1 MPSSHVGQTV
11 ELKAEQITVLG
22 TCNPVDYPFKA
33 KKKHPLDY
41 IRQYPH
47 LRARTTTFASLLR
60 MRNEA
65 AMALHT
71 FYQDEGYIWVHTPV
85 LTTNNCEELGDLFQ
99 IEPESY
105 FQSELCSEEGGTS
118 KPTHYFGSPTYLTVS
133 GQLHAEMMACGM
145 TSVYTFGPTFRAEKS
160 QTRRHLSEFWM
171 FEAESCCFESVED
184 LTEIIERSIKWTV
197 SQLMD
202 KYAEDLHYFHSSFSP
217 TAQVHVD
224 KAVKQEFV
232 RMPYAEAIE
241 VLKQNDDK
249 FQFRPEWGADLQT
262 EHEVY
267 LVKHCGDIPV
277 FVTDFPAELKPFY
290 ARDNGNST
298 VRVLAI
304 LMILL
309 SIWMVGGDNLQLVH
323 PRWASLSCGCQIL
336 LATKMRND
344 DRRSDL

>member
-1 MPSSHVGQTV
+1 
-11 ELKAEQITVLG
+11 
-22 TCNPVDYPFKA
+22 
-33 KKKHPLDY
+33 
-41 IRQYPH
+41 
-47 LRARTTTFASLLR
+47 
-60 MRNEA
+60 
-65 AMALHT
+65 
-71 FYQDEGYIWVHTPV
+71 
-85 LTTNNCEELGDLFQ
+85 
-99 IEPESY
+99 
-105 FQSELCSEEGGTS
+105 
-118 KPTHYFGSPTYLTVS
+118 
-133 GQLHAEMMACGM
+133 
-145 TSVYTFGPTFRAEKS
+145 
-160 QTRRHLSEFWM
+160 M

-298 VRVLAI
+298 AAAVD
-304 LMILL
+304 LL
-309 SIWMVGGDNLQLVH
+309 VPTVGELVGGSLREERFTFLKERMERKQFGDQYNWYLDLARFGAMPHGGFGLGFDRFMQYLLGLDNIRDVIPF
-323 PRWASLSCGCQIL
+323 PRYVGSC
-336 LATKMRND
+336 RY
-344 DRRSDL
+344 